1 MLGRPV
7 DAEEVDLGAERQD
20 EVVVAQRLHLVE
32 GHLASLEV
40 DPGDGGAVHHD
51 VGLVPEQMAERV
63 GDGAGVEQARGDLVQ
78 QGLERVVVVPV
89 DQDHVGIGVLECAH
103 GSDAGEAAAEDQHAR
118 APRRATRF
126 LLHGRAPL
134 LPMKGGMESVAP
146 DAPRGVIRRG

>member
-20 EVVVAQRLHLVE
+20 QVVVAQRLHLVE
-32 GHLASLEV
+32 GHLASRQV
-40 DPGDGGAVHHD
+40 DAGHGGAVHHD
-51 VGLVPEQMAERV
+51 VGLVPEEMAERV
-63 GDGAGVEQARGDLVQ
+63 GDGAGVEQARRDLVE

-89 DQDHVGIGVLECAH
+89 DQDHVGVGVLEGAH
-103 GSDAGEAAAEDQHAR
+103 GPDAGEAAAEDQHAR

-134 LPMKGGMESVAP
+134 LPIECGMKRVAA
-146 DAPRGVIRRG
+146 DAPRGVIHRG